1 MTDEFS
7 SGIRGRRKR
16 VANRARPVLTGAD
29 VKPEA
34 MNRVRTQDPKLDA
47 EIHKMQRSI
56 EMIQG
61 TRGQQADH
69 SVTFRDLDAELK
81 KFPVEIENGYLNSG
95 SALDTAVNADTN
107 ANQALIDAA
116 VAQAT
121 ADQALADAN
130 EAHTG
135 EVTSAAGSRV
145 LTVDVLAVENR
156 SQVVADSGDEVII
169 RDATDGTLRKAD
181 VDSIVDG
188 GFF

>member
-1 MTDEFS
+1 MTMTDEFS

-69 SVTFRDLDAELK
+69 GVTFRDLDSELK
-81 KFPVEIENGYLNSG
+81 KFTAEIENGYLNSG
-95 SALDTAVNADTN
+95 SALGDST
-107 ANQALIDAA
+107 QALADAA
-116 VAQAT
+116 TAQAT

-135 EVTSAAGSRV
+135 EVVSSAGSRV
-145 LTVDVLAVENR
+145 LTLHESAITAQPAVVTETVDGA
-156 SQVVADSGDEVII
+156 ADEVLIH
-169 RDATDGTLRKAD
+169 DSSDTTLKRA
-181 VDSIVDG
+181 VVNELIDG
-188 GFF
+188 GYF